1 MAFDGFI
8 KLDGIDG
15 ESLDERNKG
24 WIEIV
29 AYDFG
34 VSQSTSATASSNG
47 GAGSGRASLRSTF
60 GGAERAWLRDIRGS
74 GWSHDR
80 RENR

>member
-1 MAFDGFI
+1 MAFNGCI
-8 KLDGIDG
+8 KLDGVEG
-15 ESLDERNKG
+15 ESLDERHKG

-47 GAGSGRASLRSTF
+47 GAGSGRASLSDS
-60 GGAERAWLRDIRGS
+60 ASLEV
-74 GWSHDR
+74 
-80 RENR
+80 